1 MIKLEE
7 VTKEFNL
14 DEQVITPV
22 SDVTMDITK
31 GEFIIIIGRSGTGKS
46 TLLNLVAGL
55 IEPTRGVIS
64 VGGRNLAALS
74 DGEMSLMRS
83 REMGYVFQFPSLL
96 PSLTILDNIALPA
109 GFSAAKNPKE
119 PKGRAR
125 ELLGLLGLGERL
137 TCYPRHLSAGE
148 QKRAVIARS
157 LMNEPKILLADEPT
171 SDLDEKTEN
180 EIMILLKQIHES
192 GVTILMVTHSL
203 GLVPYATR
211 AYSMDKGKLTLATKR
226 KHPAKVGGATVVS
239 E

>member
-1 MIKLEE
+1 MIKLKE

-14 DEQVITPV
+14 DQQVITPV
-22 SDVTMDITK
+22 SDVTMDIAQ

-55 IEPTRGVIS
+55 IKPTRGVIS
-64 VGGRNLAALS
+64 VGGRDLAALS

-96 PSLTILDNIALPA
+96 PSLTILENIALPA
-109 GFSAAKNPKE
+109 GFSAVKNMKDPKI
-119 PKGRAR
+119 RAR
-125 ELLGLLGLGERL
+125 ELLSLLGMGERL
-137 TCYPRHLSAGE
+137 ACYPRHLSAGE

-180 EIMILLKQIHES
+180 EIMAMLKQIHES

-211 AYSMDKGKLTLATKR
+211 AYSMDKGKLTLANKKKTS
-226 KHPAKVGGATVVS
+226 A
-239 E
+239 